1 MKKNDFKELSD
12 LIKKSVFVN
21 SIDEVWVGDDVCS
34 VMILKNCPIDE
45 EGLLDY
51 LSDELGESFEVIE
64 SEFYG
69 DRVEQWKETNGIEED
84 DDVYIYE
91 VQLELDNDVINYIL
105 IQEYDVKIFDYDGCF
120 YMAILE
126 GDVSEDEILD
136 TLEDYGISRDRVDV
150 LTNSLRYIEG
160 TEVLIEV
167 YWI

>member
-1 MKKNDFKELSD
+1 MNKINFNEVCD

-34 VMILKNCPIDE
+34 VMILKNCSIDE
-45 EGLLDY
+45 EGLVDY

-91 VQLELDNDVINYIL
+91 VQLELDNGVINDIL
-105 IQEYDVKIFDYDGCF
+105 IQEYDVKIFDDDGCF
-120 YMAILE
+120 YMSILE

-136 TLEDYGISRDRVDV
+136 TLEDYGISRDRVSV
-150 LTNSLRYIEG
+150 ETNSLRIFEG
-160 TEVLIEV
+160 TEVLIDV
-167 YWI
+167 YW